1 MSPIELQEQGSYLL
15 PLLVLSP
22 FFGIALLAL
31 VPQGRDSLARSV
43 SLVSSLLS
51 FVISLMLLQQ
61 YSSSVSAFQFG
72 FSLPWISSFGASFTF
87 GIDGISLWLIVLTTF
102 LTTLVLFASPSIHE
116 KKRSYLSCLL
126 LLEVGMLGTFVSL
139 DGLSFYLFWE
149 LMLVPMYFLIGIWGG
164 SRKIYAAL
172 KFVLYTAFG
181 SLLMLVAMVYLAW
194 THHEQFGTYS
204 FYLGDWMRL
213 ALSDGQEMTLYAAF
227 ALAFAIKIPLFPL
240 HTWLPDAHVEAPTGG
255 SVILAGV
262 LLKMG
267 IYGLIRFGVPI
278 FPNAVHET
286 AWLLGLLGV
295 IGIVYGAL
303 VAWVQTDIKKLV
315 AYSSVSHLGFCVLG
329 FAAMNIQGLQ
339 GSVLQMINHGIS
351 TAALFFI
358 VGVLY
363 DRKHTREITSYGGV
377 VQVMPKFACVYLIF
391 TLSSIGLPLTNGFVG
406 EFLILLGAFKFS
418 WVLTVFAVSGVVLGA
433 MYMLSLYRRVM
444 FGEIDMEKNGD
455 LEDLNLRE
463 GMIFAPLLV
472 LVFLIGLFPQTI
484 LDDLEP
490 ASQKTIKYV
499 APAKASAAAALTELE
514 KTSDSREIISL
525 ESSKAHQG
533 KNS

>member
-1 MSPIELQEQGSYLL
+1 MQGSYLL
-15 PLLVLSP
+15 PLLVVSP
-22 FFGIALLAL
+22 FFGIALLTL
-31 VPQGRDSLARSV
+31 VPEKRDSLARNV
-43 SLVSSLLS
+43 SLFSSLLS
-51 FVISLMLLQQ
+51 FAISLVLLKQ
-61 YSSSVSAFQFG
+61 YDATTSAFQFG
-72 FSLPWISSFGASFTF
+72 FDAPWLDTFGASFTF

-116 KKRSYLSCLL
+116 KKRAYLSCLL
-126 LLEVGMLGTFVSL
+126 LLEVGMLGTFVAL

-194 THHEQFGTYS
+194 THNQQFGSYS
-204 FYLGDWMRL
+204 FFLGDWMRL
-213 ALSDGQEMTLYAAF
+213 ALSDGQELSLYAAF

-267 IYGLIRFGVPI
+267 LYGLIRFGVPV
-278 FPNAVHET
+278 FPNAVVET
-286 AWLLGLLGV
+286 AWVLGFLGV
-295 IGIVYGAL
+295 VGIVYGAL

-329 FAAMNIQGLQ
+329 FAAMNLQGLQ
-339 GSVLQMINHGIS
+339 GSVLQMINHGVS

-363 DRKHTREITSYGGV
+363 DRKHTREISNYGGV
-377 VQVMPKFACVYLIF
+377 VSVMPKFAFVYLVF

-406 EFLILLGAFKFS
+406 EFLILLGAFKFD
-418 WVLTVFAVSGVVLGA
+418 WVLAAFAVSGVVLGA

-444 FGEIDMEKNGD
+444 FGPIDEDKNGD
-455 LEDLNLRE
+455 LSDLNLRE
-463 GMIFAPLLV
+463 GIVFAPLLV
-472 LVFLIGLFPQTI
+472 LVFVIGLFPQTI
-484 LDDLEP
+484 LSDLEP
-490 ASQKTIKYV
+490 ASKKTIEYITPSKR
-499 APAKASAAAALTELE
+499 ASAAVDKGDT
-514 KTSDSREIISL
+514 TSSPETLQTVDA
-525 ESSKAHQG
+525 K
-533 KNS
+533 KNPRGLNS